1 MIMRLTTYVSQLGS
15 IVANTHTTMQT
26 RKEIDLQL
34 HSRVHL
40 GQNQK
45 CKVRGTII
53 NVVNFIIQLWQFGNL
68 FYKYGHE
75 RGFDRH

>member
-1 MIMRLTTYVSQLGS
+1 MYISQLGS

-34 HSRVHL
+34 HSRVHYGV

-45 CKVRGTII
+45 GKVRGYNNQCGKLHYPAMAI
-53 NVVNFIIQLWQFGNL
+53 
-68 FYKYGHE
+68 
-75 RGFDRH
+75 RR